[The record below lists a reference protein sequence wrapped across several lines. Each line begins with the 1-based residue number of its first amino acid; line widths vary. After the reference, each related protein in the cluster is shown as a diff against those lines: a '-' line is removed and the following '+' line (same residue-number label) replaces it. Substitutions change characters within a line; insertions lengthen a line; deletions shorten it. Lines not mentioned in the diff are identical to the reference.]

1 MGGFDRRDRGR
12 DEPRGRDDRA
22 GAPTPRVSTGT
33 PRCGAADKT
42 TLTRGAVSLYTVQV
56 AVATL
61 SQSVDATVAREADLI
76 VERVMTSGHRL
87 GRHHR
92 RLQPSTPEAAVGPLS
107 TAAGARGHAVVT
119 QRVAAVVV
127 AVMTMGKAIAAL
139 AIAAH

>member
-42 TLTRGAVSLYTVQV
+42 TLTPGGRLPVQV

-107 TAAGARGHAVVT
+107 TAAGARGHAVAT
-119 QRVAAVVV
+119 
-127 AVMTMGKAIAAL
+127 
-139 AIAAH
+139 